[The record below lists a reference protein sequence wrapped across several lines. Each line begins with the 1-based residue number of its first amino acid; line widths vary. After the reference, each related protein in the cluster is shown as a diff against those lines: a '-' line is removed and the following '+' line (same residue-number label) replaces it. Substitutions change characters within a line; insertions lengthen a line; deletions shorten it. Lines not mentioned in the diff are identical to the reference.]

1 MVRYHES
8 MLDTCTEFWWD
19 LYKERPYVVRPD
31 GYQDINNPTVG
42 RGLFG
47 RNLNDGLSR
56 EYSTHWCGE
65 VTPESITVAENNGK
79 IAGMLVC
86 SIDRENLV
94 GTILSGFMRQDQQ
107 GREVAEFLVGDA
119 LERFRKLGLRK
130 AVAGASG
137 TLEVER
143 PLHIAALE
151 AGFAWQDSWDQPDY
165 GYWTLPHHGYGA
177 VMGMWFR
184 DFELRPEI
192 KRKMEELERQGVTF
206 RSLTL
211 DELRQCRRLDTQQP
225 PDDLDPHAGPCYGAF
240 VGDRLVGWLAWIC
253 ICGLEVIPSYRR
265 RGIGTVLLHLVTDE
279 LAQGCGLY
287 DYDCT
292 VVRVHSPARILLR
305 SAGYKYWYLGYSG
318 MWLDLQ

>member
-1 MVRYHES
+1 MRMVRYHES
-8 MLDTCTEFWWD
+8 MLDEYAEFWWD

-42 RGLFG
+42 SELFG
-47 RNLNDGLSR
+47 RNLSDGLSAG
-56 EYSTHWCGE
+56 YSTHWCGE

-79 IAGMLVC
+79 IVGMLVC
-86 SIDRENLV
+86 SIDREDLV

-107 GREVAEFLVGDA
+107 GREVAESLVGDA

-130 AVAGASG
+130 AVVGASG

-184 DFELRPEI
+184 DFKLRPEI
-192 KRKMEELERQGVTF
+192 KRKMEGLEKQGVIPVPV
-206 RSLTL
+206 RN
-211 DELRQCRRLDTQQP
+211 DTIATCA
-225 PDDLDPHAGPCYGAF
+225 AGA
-240 VGDRLVGWLAWIC
+240 
-253 ICGLEVIPSYRR
+253 LE
-265 RGIGTVLLHLVTDE
+265 
-279 LAQGCGLY
+279 
-287 DYDCT
+287 
-292 VVRVHSPARILLR
+292 
-305 SAGYKYWYLGYSG
+305 
-318 MWLDLQ
+318 